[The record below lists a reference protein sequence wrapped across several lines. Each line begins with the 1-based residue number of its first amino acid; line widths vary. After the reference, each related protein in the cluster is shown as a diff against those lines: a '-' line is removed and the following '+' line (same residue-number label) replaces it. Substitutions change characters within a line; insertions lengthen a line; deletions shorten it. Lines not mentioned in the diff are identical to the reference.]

1 MEYSIEIENITKIF
15 NGKVKAVDGVS
26 LKIVKGQ
33 IYGLLGQNGAGKSTL
48 IKMLTGSIKPTSG
61 TAKIA
66 GLDLIHDS
74 MKIRRI
80 TGVVP
85 QDLTTDGDLSGKEN
99 LKLIADLYD
108 IPKKEALERIDLLL
122 HMVDLYDV
130 KDRHAENYSGGMRKR
145 LELACGLMNTPEVLF
160 LDEPTLGL
168 DVTTRENLWK
178 YIRSVQK
185 EFDITIIL
193 TSHYL
198 DEVDA
203 LASELSIIDH
213 GKILVSGTSTEL
225 KNSLKGDIITLRVK
239 TDEEYEK
246 LKNFKDATEMKK
258 METGDIRMKVSN
270 SDEVLPKLMA
280 FLAQN
285 GISPDSINIRKPSL
299 DEVFIEYTGRNINTE
314 QEKPDYAKLMMGGK

>member
-1 MEYSIEIENITKIF
+1 MVEYSIETDKLTKIF
-15 NGKVKAVDGVS
+15 NGKVTAVDNVS
-26 LKIVKGQ
+26 LKIEKGKV
-33 IYGLLGQNGAGKSTL
+33 YGLLGQNGAGKSTL
-48 IKMLTGSIKPTSG
+48 IKMLTGSLTATSG
-61 TAKIA
+61 SAKIA
-66 GLDLIHDS
+66 GLDLNKDS

-85 QDLTTDGDLSGKEN
+85 QDFTTDGDLSGREN

-108 IPKKEALERIDLLL
+108 IPKKNALERIETLL

-130 KDRHAENYSGGMRKR
+130 KDRHADNYSGGMRKR

-185 EFDITIIL
+185 EFHITIIL

-203 LASELSIIDH
+203 LANELSIIDH
-213 GKILVSGTSTEL
+213 GKILVTGTSDEL
-225 KNSLKGDIITLRVK
+225 KKSLKGDIITLKVK
-239 TDEEYEK
+239 NDQEFNT
-246 LKNFKDATEMKK
+246 LKEFPNSLEIKR
-258 METGDIRMKVSN
+258 METGDIRMKVNN
-270 SDEVLPKLMA
+270 SDEVLPKLMK
-280 FLAQN
+280 FLSEK
-285 GISPDSINIRKPSL
+285 GISPEAISIRKPSL
-299 DEVFIEYTGRNINTE
+299 DEVFIEYTGRNINSEAGNT
-314 QEKPDYAKLMMGGK
+314 DYAKLMMGR

>member
-1 MEYSIEIENITKIF
+1 MDYSIEIDKLSKIF
-15 NGKVKAVDGVS
+15 NGKVTAVDNVS
-26 LKIVKGQ
+26 LKIGTGE

-48 IKMLTGSIKPTSG
+48 IKMLTGSLTPTSG

-66 GLDLIHDS
+66 GLDLIKDS
-74 MKIRRI
+74 MKIRKI

-85 QDLTTDGDLSGKEN
+85 QDLTTDGDLSGREN
-99 LKLIADLYD
+99 LKLIADLYS
-108 IPKKEALERIDLLL
+108 IPKKEALERIDVLL

-130 KDRHAENYSGGMRKR
+130 RDRHAENYSGGMRKR

-185 EFDITIIL
+185 EFHITIIL

-203 LASELSIIDH
+203 LANELSIIDH
-213 GKILVSGTSTEL
+213 GKIIISGTSDEL
-225 KNSLKGDIITLRVK
+225 KKSLKGDIITLKVK
-239 TDEEYEK
+239 NDEEYSKLEK
-246 LKNFKDATEMKK
+246 FPDSLEIKR
-258 METGDIRMKVSN
+258 METGDVRMKVNN
-270 SDEVLPKLMA
+270 SDEVLPKLMK
-280 FLAQN
+280 FLGEN
-285 GISPDSINIRKPSL
+285 EISPESISIRKPSL
-299 DEVFIEYTGRNINTE
+299 DEVFIEYTGRNINSEAGNT
-314 QEKPDYAKLMMGGK
+314 DYAKLMMERR

>member
-1 MEYSIEIENITKIF
+1 MDYSIEIDKLTKIY
-15 NGKVKAVDGVS
+15 NGKVTAVDNVS
-26 LKIVKGQ
+26 LKIASGE

-48 IKMLTGSIKPTSG
+48 IKMLTGSINPTSG

-66 GLDLIHDS
+66 GLDLTKDS

-85 QDLTTDGDLSGKEN
+85 QDLTTDGDLSGREN

-108 IPKKEALERIDLLL
+108 IPKKEALERIDVLL

-130 KDRHAENYSGGMRKR
+130 KDRHADNYSGGMRKR
-145 LELACGLMNTPEVLF
+145 LELACGLMNTPDVLF

-185 EFDITIIL
+185 EFHITIIL

-203 LASELSIIDH
+203 LAGELSIIDH
-213 GKILVSGTSTEL
+213 GKIIISGTSDEL
-225 KNSLKGDIITLRVK
+225 KKSLKGDIITLKVK
-239 TDEEYEK
+239 NDEEYNE
-246 LKNFKDATEMKK
+246 LKKFPDSLELKR
-258 METGDIRMKVSN
+258 METGEIRMKVNN
-270 SDEVLPKLMA
+270 SDQVLPKLMK
-280 FLAQN
+280 FLSEN
-285 GISPDSINIRKPSL
+285 GISPESISIRKPSL
-299 DEVFIEYTGRNINTE
+299 DEVFIEYTGRNINAETGNT
-314 QEKPDYAKLMMGGK
+314 DYAKLMMGRR

>member
-1 MEYSIEIENITKIF
+1 MDCSIEIDKLSKIF
-15 NGKVKAVDGVS
+15 NGKVTAVDNVS
-26 LKIVKGQ
+26 LKIGTGE

-48 IKMLTGSIKPTSG
+48 IKMLTGSLTPTSG

-66 GLDLIHDS
+66 GLDLIKDS
-74 MKIRRI
+74 MKIRKI

-85 QDLTTDGDLSGKEN
+85 QDLTTDGDLSGREN
-99 LKLIADLYD
+99 LKLIADLYS
-108 IPKKEALERIDLLL
+108 IPKKEALERIDVLL

-130 KDRHAENYSGGMRKR
+130 RDRHAENYSGGMRKR

-185 EFDITIIL
+185 EFHITIIL

-203 LASELSIIDH
+203 LANELSIIDH
-213 GKILVSGTSTEL
+213 GKIIISGTSDEL
-225 KNSLKGDIITLRVK
+225 KKSLKGDIITLKVK
-239 TDEEYEK
+239 NDEEYSKLEK
-246 LKNFKDATEMKK
+246 FPDSLEIKR
-258 METGDIRMKVSN
+258 METGDVRMKVNN
-270 SDEVLPKLMA
+270 SDEVLPKLMK
-280 FLAQN
+280 FLGEN
-285 GISPDSINIRKPSL
+285 DISPESISIRKPSL
-299 DEVFIEYTGRNINTE
+299 DEVFIEYTGRNINSEAGNT
-314 QEKPDYAKLMMGGK
+314 DYAKLMMERR

>member
-1 MEYSIEIENITKIF
+1 MDYSIEIDKLTKIF
-15 NGKVKAVDGVS
+15 NGKVTAVDNVS
-26 LKIVKGQ
+26 LKIESGQ

-48 IKMLTGSIKPTSG
+48 IKMLTGSLTPTSG

-66 GLDLIHDS
+66 GLDLTKDS
-74 MKIRRI
+74 MKIRKI

-85 QDLTTDGDLSGKEN
+85 QDLTTDGDLSGREN
-99 LKLIADLYD
+99 LKLIADLYG
-108 IPKKEALERIDLLL
+108 IPKKEALERIEVLL

-130 KDRHAENYSGGMRKR
+130 RDRHAENYSGGMRKR

-185 EFDITIIL
+185 EFHITIIL

-213 GKILVSGTSTEL
+213 GKIIISGTSDEL
-225 KNSLKGDIITLRVK
+225 KKSLKGDIITLRVK
-239 TDEEYEK
+239 NDEEYSKLEK
-246 LKNFKDATEMKK
+246 FPESLELKR
-258 METGDIRMKVSN
+258 METGDVRMKVNN
-270 SDEVLPKLMA
+270 SDEVLPKLMK
-280 FLAQN
+280 FLGEN
-285 GISPDSINIRKPSL
+285 EISPESISIRKPSL
-299 DEVFIEYTGRNINTE
+299 DEVFIEYTGRNINSEAGNT
-314 QEKPDYAKLMMGGK
+314 DYAKLMMGRR

>member
-1 MEYSIEIENITKIF
+1 MDYSIEINKLTKVFKGDI
-15 NGKVKAVDGVS
+15 KAVDGVS
-26 LKIVKGQ
+26 LTIRTGE

-48 IKMLTGSIKPTSG
+48 IKMLTGSLTPTSG

-66 GLDLIHDS
+66 GLDLTRDS

-108 IPKKEALERIDLLL
+108 IPKRETAERIDVLL

-130 KDRHAENYSGGMRKR
+130 KDRHAEDYSGGMRKR

-185 EFDITIIL
+185 EFHITIIL

-213 GKILVSGTSTEL
+213 GKIIISGTSDEL
-225 KNSLKGDIITLRVK
+225 KKSLKGDIITLKVK
-239 TDEEYEK
+239 GDEEFNK
-246 LKNFKDATEMKK
+246 LKGFPDSLELRH
-258 METGDIRMKVSN
+258 METGEVRMKVNN
-270 SDEVLPKLMA
+270 SDEVLPKLMK
-280 FLAQN
+280 FLSEN
-285 GISPDSINIRKPSL
+285 GISPESMNIRKPSL
-299 DEVFIEYTGRNINTE
+299 DEVFIEYTGRNINSEAGNT
-314 QEKPDYAKLMMGGK
+314 DYAKLMMGVR

>member
-1 MEYSIEIENITKIF
+1 MDYSIEIDKLTKIF
-15 NGKVKAVDGVS
+15 NGKVTAVDNVS
-26 LKIVKGQ
+26 LKIESGQ

-48 IKMLTGSIKPTSG
+48 IKMLTGSLTPTSG

-66 GLDLIHDS
+66 GLDLTKDS
-74 MKIRRI
+74 MKIRKI

-85 QDLTTDGDLSGKEN
+85 QDLTTDGDLSGREN
-99 LKLIADLYD
+99 LKLIADLYG
-108 IPKKEALERIDLLL
+108 IPKKEALERIEVLL

-130 KDRHAENYSGGMRKR
+130 RDRHAENYSGGMRKR

-185 EFDITIIL
+185 EFHITIIL

-213 GKILVSGTSTEL
+213 GKIIISGTSDEL
-225 KNSLKGDIITLRVK
+225 KKSLKGDIITLRVK
-239 TDEEYEK
+239 NDEEYSKLEK
-246 LKNFKDATEMKK
+246 FPESLELKR
-258 METGDIRMKVSN
+258 METGDVRMKVNN
-270 SDEVLPKLMA
+270 SDEVLPKLMK
-280 FLAQN
+280 FLGEN
-285 GISPDSINIRKPSL
+285 EISPESISIRKPSL
-299 DEVFIEYTGRNINTE
+299 DEVFIEYTGRNINSEAGNT
-314 QEKPDYAKLMMGGK
+314 DYAKLMMERR

>member
-1 MEYSIEIENITKIF
+1 MEYGIEIDKLTKVF
-15 NGKVKAVDGVS
+15 NGKVKAVDNVS
-26 LKIVKGQ
+26 LKIRRGE

-48 IKMLTGSIKPTSG
+48 IKMLTGSLKPSSG

-66 GLDLIHDS
+66 GFDLTKDS

-108 IPKKEALERIDLLL
+108 IPKREGVERINAVL

-130 KDRHAENYSGGMRKR
+130 RDRHAENYSGGMRKR

-185 EFDITIIL
+185 EFHITIIL

-203 LASELSIIDH
+203 LAEELSIIDH
-213 GKILVSGTSTEL
+213 GKIIISGTSDEL
-225 KNSLKGDIITLRVK
+225 KKSLKGDIITLKVK
-239 TDEEYEK
+239 NDEEFNK
-246 LKNFKDATEMKK
+246 LERFEDAIEIKR
-258 METGDIRMKVSN
+258 METGDIRMKVNN
-270 SDEVLPKLMA
+270 SDGVLPKLMK
-280 FLAQN
+280 FLSESS
-285 GISPDSINIRKPSL
+285 ISPESINIKKPSL
-299 DEVFIEYTGRNINTE
+299 DEVFIEYAGRNINSEHENT
-314 QEKPDYAKLMMGGK
+314 DYAKLMMKGR

>member
-1 MEYSIEIENITKIF
+1 MDYSIEIDKLTKIF
-15 NGKVKAVDGVS
+15 NGKVTAVDNVS
-26 LKIVKGQ
+26 LKIGSGQ

-48 IKMLTGSIKPTSG
+48 IKMLTGSLTPTSG

-66 GLDLIHDS
+66 GLDLTKDS
-74 MKIRRI
+74 MKIRKI

-85 QDLTTDGDLSGKEN
+85 QDLTTDGDLSGREN
-99 LKLIADLYD
+99 LKLIADLYG
-108 IPKKEALERIDLLL
+108 IPKKEALERIDVLL

-130 KDRHAENYSGGMRKR
+130 RDRHAENYSGGMRKR

-185 EFDITIIL
+185 EFHITIIL

-203 LASELSIIDH
+203 LANELSIIDH
-213 GKILVSGTSTEL
+213 GKIIISGTSDEL
-225 KNSLKGDIITLRVK
+225 KKSLKGDIITLKVK
-239 TDEEYEK
+239 NDDEYSKLEK
-246 LKNFKDATEMKK
+246 FPESLEIKR
-258 METGDIRMKVSN
+258 METGDVRMKVNN
-270 SDEVLPKLMA
+270 SDEVLPKLMK
-280 FLAQN
+280 FLGEN
-285 GISPDSINIRKPSL
+285 EISPEAISIRKPSL
-299 DEVFIEYTGRNINTE
+299 DEVFIEYTGRNINSEAGNT
-314 QEKPDYAKLMMGGK
+314 DYAKLMMGRR

>member
-1 MEYSIEIENITKIF
+1 MDYSIEIDKLTKIF
-15 NGKVKAVDGVS
+15 NGKVTAVDNVS
-26 LKIVKGQ
+26 LKIGSGQ

-48 IKMLTGSIKPTSG
+48 IKMLTGSLTPTSG

-66 GLDLIHDS
+66 GLDLTKDS
-74 MKIRRI
+74 MKIRKI

-85 QDLTTDGDLSGKEN
+85 QDLTTDGDLSGREN
-99 LKLIADLYD
+99 LKLIADLYG
-108 IPKKEALERIDLLL
+108 IPKKEALERIDVLL

-130 KDRHAENYSGGMRKR
+130 RDRHAENYSGGMRKR

-185 EFDITIIL
+185 EFHITIIL

-203 LASELSIIDH
+203 LANELSIIDH
-213 GKILVSGTSTEL
+213 GKIIISGTSDEL
-225 KNSLKGDIITLRVK
+225 KKSLKGDIITLKVK
-239 TDEEYEK
+239 NDDEYSKLEK
-246 LKNFKDATEMKK
+246 FPESLK
-258 METGDIRMKVSN
+258 
-270 SDEVLPKLMA
+270 
-280 FLAQN
+280 
-285 GISPDSINIRKPSL
+285 
-299 DEVFIEYTGRNINTE
+299 
-314 QEKPDYAKLMMGGK
+314 